1 MIMMNTISDKPL
13 ILDYSDM
20 SHEGFMHFHV
30 NSILNDSNDISKGV
44 NGLCKAGAFG
54 RLSYLLATHG
64 AAEPK
69 IIKVINDPE
78 VELTYVIK

>member
-1 MIMMNTISDKPL
+1 MNMMNTISNKPL
-13 ILDYSDM
+13 IIDYSDM

-44 NGLCKAGAFG
+44 NGICKAGAFG
-54 RLSYLLATHG
+54 RLAYILATHG
-64 AAEPK
+64 ASEPK

-78 VELTYVIK
+78 VELSYVIR